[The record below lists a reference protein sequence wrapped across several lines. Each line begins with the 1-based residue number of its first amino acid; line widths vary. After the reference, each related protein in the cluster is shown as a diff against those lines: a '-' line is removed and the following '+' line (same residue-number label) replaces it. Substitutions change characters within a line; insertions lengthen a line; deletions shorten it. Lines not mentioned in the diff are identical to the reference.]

1 MTCANLGAFCEGE
14 LSAPDADTFR
24 AHLPTCEAC
33 QRGLEDWM
41 QIAAHASDALPRF
54 EVSRRCG
61 GGAGHAGAVT
71 SAPSGAKERP

>member
-1 MTCANLGAFCEGE
+1 MICANLGPFCDGE
-14 LSAPDADTFR
+14 LSTSDADAFR

-33 QRGLEDWM
+33 QLGLEDWM

-61 GGAGHAGAVT
+61 GGVSEHAATG
-71 SAPSGAKERP
+71 APSSAKERS